1 MSVKRVFV
9 EKKPEFAVQARELC
23 DEIESYLGIAGVTG
37 VRVLVRY
44 DIENLS
50 EDVYRE
56 ALGTIFSEPPVD
68 EVFEGDF
75 VHGADDAVFSV
86 EYLPGQFD
94 QRANSAAECI
104 QIISKQERPL
114 IKTAKVYVLYG
125 NLSREDVEE
134 IKKYLINPVESREA
148 SLDAFDTLDV
158 KYEIPTEVA
167 TVEGFCEMDE
177 AALAAYIKDMG
188 LAMDLDDIKVC
199 QKYFLSEQRDP
210 TITEIKMI
218 DTYWSDHCRHTTFQT
233 TIDSIKFEDAT
244 LQAAYNEYLATREAI
259 GRTKPINLMDM
270 GTIVAKFLKKE
281 GKLDKLDESEE
292 INACTVKIDVDVEG
306 KTEKWLL
313 LFKNE
318 THNHPTEIEP
328 FGGAATCVGGAI
340 RDPLSGRSYV
350 YARCR
355 QPLDTRFRNT
365 ARQAAPE
372 KDCYHSGSRL

>member
-1 MSVKRVFV
+1 MVYRIYV
-9 EKKPEFAVQARELC
+9 EKKQGLTAEADALRNDIVNL
-23 DEIESYLGIAGVTG
+23 LGIKGLTG
-37 VRVLVRY
+37 LRLLNRY
-44 DIENLS
+44 DAEQL
-50 EDVYRE
+50 DKDLFDYCTKTV
-56 ALGTIFSEPPVD
+56 FSEPQLDDLREEIPTD
-68 EVFEGDF
+68 
-75 VHGADDAVFSV
+75 GAAVFAV

-125 NLSREDVEE
+125 NLSGEDVEE

-292 INACTVKIDVDVEG
+292 INA
-306 KTEKWLL
+306 
-313 LFKNE
+313 
-318 THNHPTEIEP
+318 
-328 FGGAATCVGGAI
+328 
-340 RDPLSGRSYV
+340 
-350 YARCR
+350 
-355 QPLDTRFRNT
+355 
-365 ARQAAPE
+365 
-372 KDCYHSGSRL
+372 